1 MCDSDS
7 RVIPPAPAS
16 LDFIALQCWLDNNLV
31 VPSAKSVKL
40 QKEIDFMLMS
50 LRAELLHDLCRALV
64 GDEAIAQEAK
74 QTKTNDKLKLI
85 LLSAAGILVAACE
98 GFDSVVTILGIFS
111 LSATV
116 ILASACIFSFLCMIA
131 FCGFDL
137 VKLAQGLGVKLG
149 DAHKLLDIYLRQ
161 LDEIKLIRKTI
172 ANYDLSEYSAEDLK
186 KLALIIALLQ
196 QRFAQLDEAGE
207 QFEQILNSKQM
218 QITKLVLSGVTAAL
232 FFGGAFC
239 SGQTVSLFILGFLM
253 TTVTPASLPVLL
265 FSLGVGLAAFSLYW
279 FVELPGLKSLVSG
292 WFGLDE
298 EKIATLCDQELLAKE
313 ATKLAL
319 LKKRLEGASHLKEQ
333 FSELQQA
340 AQITGQQARGA
351 VSEIIP
357 LSKVTK
363 VGENI
368 FSFMRAKPSASCPT
382 EDGPSVE
389 YNSGLGCI

>member
-1 MCDSDS
+1 M
-7 RVIPPAPAS
+7 IPPAPAS
-16 LDFIALQCWLDNNLV
+16 LDFIALRSWLDNKLV
-31 VPSAKSVKL
+31 VPSANSVKL
-40 QKEIDFMLMS
+40 QKEIEFMLMS

-64 GDEAIAQEAK
+64 GDEATVQEAK
-74 QTKTNDKLKLI
+74 QTQTNDKLKLI

-98 GFDSVVTILGIFS
+98 GFDSVVTILSIFS

-131 FCGFDL
+131 FCGLDL

-186 KLALIIALLQ
+186 KLALIISLLQ

-207 QFEQILNSKQM
+207 QFEQILNSTQT
-218 QITKLVLSGVTAAL
+218 QLTKLVLSGVTAAL

-265 FSLGVGLAAFSLYW
+265 FSFGVGLAAFSLYW
-279 FVELPGLKSLVSG
+279 YVELPGLTSLVSG

-298 EKIATLCDQELLAKE
+298 EKIATLCDHELLAKE

-333 FSELQQA
+333 LSELQQV
-340 AQITGQQARGA
+340 AQTTGQQVVGVA
-351 VSEIIP
+351 SEVIP
-357 LSKVTK
+357 RSKVMN

-368 FSFMRAKPSASCPT
+368 FSFMRAKPPIPSFT
-382 EDGPSVE
+382 EERSSVE
-389 YNSGLGCI
+389 YSSGLGCM